1 MKDRVKKFKFKNL
14 SLSSKR
20 MMLYEEMKRSDTGVS
35 VTWVRNLDPS
45 LISKMEIIID

>member
-1 MKDRVKKFKFKNL
+1 MKDKVKEFKFKNL

-20 MMLYEEMKRSDTGVS
+20 TILYEEMKRSDIGVS
-35 VTWVRNLDPS
+35 VTCVQNLGPS